1 MKKLILLL
9 TFIGI
14 LISCEEENQSEIVDI
29 RVNHY
34 KNTAVGLSPQ
44 FTLLIQEGAI
54 LNTDTWHN
62 FYSSIEGFT
71 YEPGFIYALSVK
83 KETIRN
89 PPQDASSFKYSLQK
103 ILSKEKVSEDVS
115 FELTLKLEGDNF
127 VNTSSSNFLILD
139 AITINCENLCQELEN
154 KLQTE
159 NNVSGTFKHIDEN
172 NLQLISLN

>member
-9 TFIGI
+9 TFIGV
-14 LISCEEENQSEIVDI
+14 LISCEEENQNEIVDI

-34 KNTAVGLSPQ
+34 KNTALGLSPQ

-71 YEPGFIYALSVK
+71 YEPGYIYALSVK
-83 KETIRN
+83 KETIQN
-89 PPQDASSFKYSLQK
+89 PLQDASSFKYSLQE

-115 FELTLKLEGDNF
+115 FDLTLKLEGDNF
-127 VNTSSSNFLILD
+127 VNSSSNFLILD
-139 AITINCENLCQELEN
+139 SITIDCGNLCQELEN

-172 NLQLISLN
+172 NLRLIGLN